1 MTALQMNKAIELFSK
16 KIKKPSLYNTLL
28 TEEGVYAGLSIGDLF
43 YDYLRVDPKVVEAL
57 DFSHPSLDKNYD
69 YGIEDLS
76 NPIKA
81 GWFKKKRF
89 EDFEKES
96 INPEKSWSRH
106 ESRDSGYY
114 AERHYGHQF
123 QSQGSEVEF
132 PEDPNNPG
140 FDLIVNKTP
149 IQSKLG
155 SGQLLD
161 NHFEKYPNIM
171 VVANNEAIEDHLKR
185 HPENVNKVFY
195 GGNGKE
201 IQQHYHD
208 NSEAMQEI
216 FEDEEFFSLPV
227 SEAVSIG
234 LIISA
239 GKNSYKFVQNKKS
252 FNEALVDTGIDTA
265 SRVGSISLSAGVGS
279 IIIGTLSGGPYGYIA
294 GKFVGG
300 ILGLYPGRKIS
311 TIIKHSIR
319 CKDEQAT
326 LAEAIK
332 NYLEK
337 LSSIL
342 KENNKTLEKKYE
354 FLEAN
359 LAKGNKTSQ
368 EIWKLM
374 KLRLEDETKYKKAI
388 DSKIKNSIKD
398 VYFLDQKAE
407 YLSSLADEAIFLG
420 NKIGIGPSF
429 LERESIELVEASKK
443 YNKCIEKII

>member
-1 MTALQMNKAIELFSK
+1 MSLTDNRINKLLRK
-16 KIKKPSLYNTLL
+16 KIKKQSLYNTLL
-28 TEEGVYAGLSIGDLF
+28 TEEGVFAGLSVGDLF
-43 YDYLRVDPKVVEAL
+43 YDYLRVDPLVVRAL
-57 DFSHPSLDKNYD
+57 DASHPNLDKNYD

-96 INPEKSWSRH
+96 SNPEKSWSHH

-155 SGQLLD
+155 SGHLLD
-161 NHFEKYPNIM
+161 KHFEKYPDIK
-171 VVANNEAIEDHLKR
+171 VVANNQAIEDHLIR
-185 HPENVNKVFY
+185 HPENANKVFY
-195 GGNGKE
+195 GGDGKV
-201 IQQHYHD
+201 IQQHYLD
-208 NSEAMQEI
+208 NSESMQEI
-216 FEDEEFFSLPV
+216 IEDEEFFSLPI
-227 SEAVSIG
+227 SEAVSVG

-239 GKNSYKFVQNKKS
+239 GRNSYKFIQNKKS

-265 SRVGSISLSAGVGS
+265 SRAGSISLSAGVGS

-319 CKDEQAT
+319 CKDEQDI
-326 LAEAIK
+326 LAKAIK

-337 LSSIL
+337 LSSIF

-359 LAKGNKTSQ
+359 LAKGNKTNQ
-368 EIWKLM
+368 EIWKLL
-374 KLRLEDETKYKKAI
+374 KLKLEDETKYKKAI

-407 YLSSLADEAIFLG
+407 CLSSLADEAIFLG

-429 LERESIELVEASKK
+429 LEKESIELVEASKK
-443 YNKCIEKII
+443 YNKCIEKIF